1 MARSNAELAG
11 CLVLN
16 LVYDLP
22 SKGDVFTKKV
32 YMHADHYDTFRR
44 HLANQIDLT
53 NGMVIKAL
61 AQKGIYISP
70 QAFSTHLTTIHTT
83 NLLTVQNT
91 GRFPSENR

>member
-44 HLANQIDLT
+44 YLANQIDLS
-53 NGMVIKAL
+53 NGMVVKSL
-61 AQKGIYISP
+61 AQRGIYVGP
-70 QAFSTHLTTIHTT
+70 LVFSTHLTTIHIKS
-83 NLLTVQNT
+83 LLTVQNT